1 MERALDDDMSAGR
14 ADEPPRRPVVR
25 LASIES
31 PADLRRVAVSDLAA
45 LAAEIR
51 QFLVATAA
59 EKGGHFAPSL
69 GAVELTLALHYVFD
83 TPEDLLVWDVGHQAY
98 VHKIITGR
106 RTRFATLR
114 QHRGLSGFLKRAESP
129 FDVYGAGHASTAAS
143 AALGMATARDLSG
156 RKRQKVIAVV
166 GDGAMTGGLA
176 FEALDNAGAAA
187 RDLVVVLNDNAMS
200 ISPNVGAVAHY
211 LTTLTTHPYYLRMKQ
226 EIAEVLG
233 KLPRVGE
240 PVGELARR
248 MAGGLKT
255 ALVPGALFEA
265 LGFNYFGPIDG
276 HDVVELVAV
285 LERIRDQQRGPVLLH
300 VLTQKGKGYAPAEAD
315 PLKWHGVSPFDP
327 LTGTARAAPKP
338 TPAPLSYTDAF
349 GDAIVDLARR
359 RPNVVAITAA
369 MGPGT
374 GLTKFQEAFPER
386 YFDVGI
392 AEGHGVVFAAG
403 LATQGVRPVCAIYS
417 TFLQRAFDHV
427 FHDVALQELPV
438 IFALDR
444 AGLVG
449 ADGPTHHGLYDL
461 TYLRVIPEMVV
472 AAPKDADELAD
483 LLETAYAHTAGPF
496 ALRYPRDNSP
506 QPRTRAPRVLPIG
519 EWETLEEGD
528 WDVTLLAVGGMIPLA
543 LAAAARLRE
552 QGLAPTVVNARFV
565 KPLDLAILRLVA
577 QRSQVVATLEENSL
591 RGGFGAGVH
600 EASVEN
606 ELDLSGRLLHFGVPD
621 RFVSHGSRAE
631 LLTEIGLTPERIADA
646 IRARLARAGDRV
658 RGATGL

>member
-1 MERALDDDMSAGR
+1 MDRVLDDDMGAGKASAQ
-14 ADEPPRRPVVR
+14 PRRRIVR
-25 LASIES
+25 LASVES
-31 PADLRRVAVSDLAA
+31 PADLKGLTVDELVA

-51 QFLVATAA
+51 KFLVATAA

-83 TPEDLLVWDVGHQAY
+83 TPSDLLVWDVGHQAY

-106 RTRFATLR
+106 RDRFATLR
-114 QHRGLSGFLKRAESP
+114 QHRGLSGFLKRSESA
-129 FDVYGAGHASTAAS
+129 FDAFGAGHASTAAS
-143 AALGMATARDLSG
+143 AALGMATARDLAG
-156 RKRQKVIAVV
+156 RRQKVIAVV

-176 FEALDNAGAAA
+176 FEALNNAGAAG
-187 RDLVVVLNDNAMS
+187 RDLIVVLNDNAMS

-233 KLPRVGE
+233 RLPKVGE

-276 HDVVELVAV
+276 HDIAALVAI
-285 LERIRDQQRGPVLLH
+285 LERIREQQHGPVLLH
-300 VLTQKGKGYAPAEAD
+300 VLTHKGKGYAPAEAD
-315 PLKWHGVSPFDP
+315 PLKWHGVGPFDP
-327 LTGTARAAPKP
+327 ATGTTRGGAKASAAAPL
-338 TPAPLSYTDAF
+338 AYTDVF
-349 GDAIVDLARR
+349 GDAVVDLARR
-359 RPNVVAITAA
+359 HDDVVAITAA

-374 GLTKFQEAFPER
+374 GLTKFQETFPDR
-386 YFDVGI
+386 FFDVGI

-403 LATQGVRPVCAIYS
+403 LATQGMRPVCAIYS

-449 ADGPTHHGLYDL
+449 ADGATHHGLFDL
-461 TYLRVIPEMVV
+461 TYLRVIPGMVI

-483 LLETAYAHTAGPF
+483 LLETAYAWCDGPF
-496 ALRYPRDNSP
+496 ALRYPRENSP
-506 QPRTRAPRVLPIG
+506 APRTREPKVLLVG
-519 EWETLEEGD
+519 EWETLSEGD

-543 LAAAARLRE
+543 EAAAGRLRE

-565 KPLDLAILRLVA
+565 KPLDMAVLQLVA
-577 QRSQVVATLEENSL
+577 QRSRLVVTLEENSL
-591 RGGFGAGVH
+591 RGGFGAAVH
-600 EASVEN
+600 EASVERD
-606 ELDLSGRLLHFGVPD
+606 LDLSGRLLHFGIPD
-621 RFVSHGSRAE
+621 RFVAHGTRAE
-631 LLTEIGLTPERIADA
+631 LLAELGLTPEQVAGA
-646 IRARLARAGDRV
+646 IVARLARAG
-658 RGATGL
+658 GAPGVAGY